1 MTKMVNISFII
12 AIKFSIKCSIFVI
25 EIKPKGK
32 RIK

>member
-1 MTKMVNISFII
+1 MATVVNMSFII
-12 AIKFSIKCSIFVI
+12 AIKFSIKCSILVI